1 MAQTH
6 ESASVYQGDEINYTF
21 IESGYLVVVC
31 KYSVFRIDLA
41 TREVTRIL

>member
-6 ESASVYQGDEINYTF
+6 ESASVYQGDEITNTF
-21 IESGYLVVVC
+21 VESGHLVVVC
-31 KYSVFRIDLA
+31 KYSVFRIDLV